1 MVEGECKHIEGLIP
15 KTAFSSQKAAL
26 RESNFKRYG
35 RFRAKKQLYGNQI
48 SRGMVEGG
56 CIHIEGSVGF
66 SEVFFAFA
74 MPVLNPSLAQGKRK
88 FLFRLFCQVGQAS
101 LQGSGKNILTAP

>member
-1 MVEGECKHIEGLIP
+1 MVEGDCIHIEGLIP
-15 KTAFSSQKAAL
+15 KTAISS
-26 RESNFKRYG
+26 
-35 RFRAKKQLYGNQI
+35 QLYGNQI
-48 SRGMVEGG
+48 SRGMVEGE
-56 CIHIEGSVGF
+56 CIHIEGLVGF

-101 LQGSGKNILTAP
+101 RQGSGKNILTAP